1 MAPQRTARTILTI
14 PDDLK
19 ERVRVF
25 RFAERI
31 DTEAEAIRRLI
42 TEALDARG
50 VKAEPSRQ
58 AGKTTS

>member
-1 MAPQRTARTILTI
+1 MAAQRTILTI
-14 PDDLK
+14 PEELK
-19 ERVRVF
+19 ARIRDF

-50 VKAEPSRQ
+50 VKAEPRRGAAEPAS
-58 AGKTTS
+58 